1 MAIQIRGDQIQNNTV
16 GPTQIDETAT
26 YDFSSG
32 VVSVATPTQNAHA
45 ATKAYVD
52 SAVGDGFQAGN
63 GIAIDTGTSP
73 DTISVSLKAD
83 QGLSF
88 QGVGSDEL
96 GVLLKSESGGTISVD
111 ASGLYIADAAISN
124 GKLANST
131 ISGVSL
137 GSNLNSLSKATNGG
151 VNFTSYNGSA
161 GVSDLQLDLNDLA
174 ATNAVNVAAD
184 SFAFYDA
191 DADLTLKD
199 TFADLAT
206 AQAGNGIS
214 ASSGVFAVQADG
226 GTLTVGGSGVK
237 VSDGGVDTTQ
247 LADSAVST
255 AKVAANAITSAKVS
269 LTTEWHTMS
278 PDGSATAFDLGH
290 PIEGAWA
297 YIMVFRNGLAV
308 EQVASAPSGQDQY
321 TISLTGGTAGVG
333 QITFGTA
340 PNASDNLRAF
350 YIADSAS

>member
-1 MAIQIRGDQIQNNTV
+1 MAIQIRGSQIQNNTV

-32 VVSVATPTQNAHA
+32 TVSVATPTQNAHA

-88 QGVGSDEL
+88 QGVGTDEL

-111 ASGLYIADAAISN
+111 ASGLFIADSAIGNAKLAGSIAN
-124 GKLANST
+124 DKLANST

-161 GVSDLQLDLNDLA
+161 AVSDLQLDISDLA
-174 ATNAVNVAAD
+174 GATVNVAAD
-184 SFAFYDA
+184 SIAIYDA
-191 DADLTLKD
+191 DADVTGKELIS
-199 TFADLAT
+199 DLMT
-206 AQAGNGIS
+206 AVAGDALI
-214 ASSGVFAVQADG
+214 ASSGVLAVNVDG
-226 GTLTVGGSGVK
+226 STIEVSSDAIQVVDAGITPAKLSFGSRQDVFTPNG
-237 VSDGGVDTTQ
+237 S
-247 LADSAVST
+247 
-255 AKVAANAITSAKVS
+255 TSAFNLANEVD
-269 LTTEWHTMS
+269 
-278 PDGSATAFDLGH
+278 PIFDNFV
-290 PIEGAWA
+290 
-297 YIMVFRNGLAV
+297 MCFRNGLL
-308 EQVASAPSGQDQY
+308 QKKVASAPSDDSEY
-321 TISLTGGTAGVG
+321 TVSTTGGTTT
-333 QITFGTA
+333 ITFGA
-340 PNASDNLRAF
+340 NINA
-350 YIADSAS
+350 ADALEVRYLA